1 MLSTLRN
8 KVVGARKQEL
18 DLALNEAKVA
28 LATGNFELVTELA
41 NRVLAARNTSKSSG
55 LTAQLLLIQAKGRQ
69 GFFVGLLDQ
78 LELLFNKVPRTN
90 IALQASV
97 GNEILRVCHR
107 SGNLGVGAQRG
118 EEMLRDFSSIWPQ
131 VEVVELLCQ
140 LSSCHFHRGDTAR
153 AEEVVTQA
161 LELAEKSSSAKTKT
175 QTLWQSS
182 LLKMNRGNLVLALQ
196 LVSDAERWAQIAGL
210 QNVVPILNYNASI
223 IMLELP
229 GSDLSRVHRLAES
242 AYLEMSSQNNPG
254 GAAYACTVLSEVALR
269 QEDYK
274 TAQMYAEKGLSELPL
289 EIPGPKTAL
298 LVQIAK
304 VLARKGQLDD
314 AKFGLFDAV
323 EHMDQLEPSNELA
336 KQWGDIARVFVEVGL
351 ADRGVYA
358 YERAI
363 QMSGLLREEESR
375 VN

>member
-153 AEEVVTQA
+153 AVA
-161 LELAEKSSSAKTKT
+161 HLHA
-175 QTLWQSS
+175 
-182 LLKMNRGNLVLALQ
+182 
-196 LVSDAERWAQIAGL
+196 
-210 QNVVPILNYNASI
+210 P
-223 IMLELP
+223 
-229 GSDLSRVHRLAES
+229 RLA
-242 AYLEMSSQNNPG
+242 G
-254 GAAYACTVLSEVALR
+254 
-269 QEDYK
+269 
-274 TAQMYAEKGLSELPL
+274 
-289 EIPGPKTAL
+289 
-298 LVQIAK
+298 
-304 VLARKGQLDD
+304 
-314 AKFGLFDAV
+314 
-323 EHMDQLEPSNELA
+323 
-336 KQWGDIARVFVEVGL
+336 
-351 ADRGVYA
+351 
-358 YERAI
+358 
-363 QMSGLLREEESR
+363 
-375 VN
+375 

>member
-1 MLSTLRN
+1 M
-8 KVVGARKQEL
+8 Q
-18 DLALNEAKVA
+18 
-28 LATGNFELVTELA
+28 ATA
-41 NRVLAARNTSKSSG
+41 
-55 LTAQLLLIQAKGRQ
+55 
-69 GFFVGLLDQ
+69 
-78 LELLFNKVPRTN
+78 
-90 IALQASV
+90 
-97 GNEILRVCHR
+97 
-107 SGNLGVGAQRG
+107 
-118 EEMLRDFSSIWPQ
+118 
-131 VEVVELLCQ
+131 
-140 LSSCHFHRGDTAR
+140 GDTHP
-153 AEEVVTQA
+153 T
-161 LELAEKSSSAKTKT
+161 SAKK
-175 QTLWQSS
+175 
-182 LLKMNRGNLVLALQ
+182 A
-196 LVSDAERWAQIAGL
+196 DA
-210 QNVVPILNYNASI
+210 QNA
-223 IMLELP
+223 
-229 GSDLSRVHRLAES
+229 
-242 AYLEMSSQNNPG
+242 NNPG

-323 EHMDQLEPSNELA
+323 EHMEQLEPSNELA